1 MHQLV
6 VYQPNRP
13 PQPVGLDEGCLTIG
27 RAVDNLLVLDDPSVQ
42 PHHALVMWDEPGHR
56 LCALDPL
63 HPPTVNGMP
72 VNDHVLRLGDVI
84 RVGQIELRYEAVP
97 VTSIGAGESVHR
109 LFDRRGPWIG
119 VTVVASVVSAAVTFL
134 LTSRVPDRAIE
145 VAAPRTAEARPTTAS
160 TVSHRLVWVPE
171 SMVRDGYGRFIC
183 KKLPGWSWEQR
194 EEGLTSELTFRRGYD
209 EVRLRVQPAGQRRLE
224 PVILA
229 DNLRTLGNVR
239 QARWRQWAG
248 GPAVEVELERIET
261 PAQWVRVVKMRRG
274 AWDHVVALYVG
285 DRDNVAGTVQ
295 TFEDWLASYRVIEP
309 REE

>member
-6 VYQPNRP
+6 VYQAQRP

-42 PHHALVMWDEPGHR
+42 PHHALVMRDGQGHR
-56 LCALDPL
+56 LCALDPK
-63 HPPTVNGMP
+63 HPPTVNGRA
-72 VNDHVLRLGDVI
+72 VHDHVLQPGDII
-84 RVGQIELRYEAVP
+84 RVGLVELRYEALP
-97 VTSIGAGESVHR
+97 VTAVGAGDSAHR

-145 VAAPRTAEARPTTAS
+145 VAAPRTAEARPTMVG
-160 TVSHRLVWVPE
+160 TVSQRLVWVPE
-171 SMVRDGYGRFIC
+171 SVVRDGHGRFLC

-194 EEGLTSELTFRRGYD
+194 EEGPTTELTFRRGDD
-209 EVRLRVQPAGQRRLE
+209 EVRLRVQPAGQRPLE
-224 PVILA
+224 PVALA
-229 DNLRTLGNVR
+229 DNLRTVGNVR

-248 GPAVEVELERIET
+248 GPAVEVELERTET
-261 PAQWVRVVKMRRG
+261 PVQWVRVIKMRRG
-274 AWDHVVALYVG
+274 AWDHVVALYIG
-285 DRDNVAGTVQ
+285 DRVNVAGTIQ
-295 TFEDWLASYRVIEP
+295 AFDDWLASYRVIEP

>member
-6 VYQPNRP
+6 VYQPKRH

-42 PHHALVMWDEPGHR
+42 PHHALVIREGEGHR
-56 LCALDPL
+56 LCALDPK
-63 HPPTVNGMP
+63 HSPTVNDRA
-72 VNDHVLRLGDVI
+72 VHDHVLQPGDVI
-84 RVGQIELRYEAVP
+84 RVGLVELRYQAFP

-109 LFDRRGPWIG
+109 FFDRRGPWIG

-145 VAAPRTAEARPTTAS
+145 VAAPRMAEARPTTAG

-171 SMVRDGYGRFIC
+171 SMVRDGHGRFIC

-194 EEGLTSELTFRRGYD
+194 EEGLTSELTFRQGYD

-224 PVILA
+224 PVI
-229 DNLRTLGNVR
+229 
-239 QARWRQWAG
+239 
-248 GPAVEVELERIET
+248 
-261 PAQWVRVVKMRRG
+261 
-274 AWDHVVALYVG
+274 
-285 DRDNVAGTVQ
+285 
-295 TFEDWLASYRVIEP
+295 
-309 REE
+309 